1 MRELRLEMQIV
12 FFSFHLPFGSGATLN
27 VPVLTMIKPVS
38 SASGQTPADRPA

>member
-1 MRELRLEMQIV
+1 V

-38 SASGQTPADRPA
+38 TTSGQAQADRPA